1 MVDTKINITKNIT
14 QKYNFLKAVLIGK
27 VLLLFFA
34 FFAVFLQPAD
44 YKDYFFVSLPLIP
57 TILTWIL
64 NENKKVH
71 WASYIFCFDF
81 MIITFFLAI
90 VNVVIDINMAYAVQF
105 TSVMALSIMLA
116 GMLISQKAI
125 IVFTGLNSFLIFVVF
140 FGFSENFTNS
150 VNFTFPSIVFATLIG
165 IISWLYQRSLEQ
177 AQAKTQEL
185 FLEVEKKARELTV
198 KNREL
203 KELDQLKDEFLANTS
218 HELRT
223 PLNGI
228 IGLAESLIDGAAGP
242 LSFKVKD
249 NLHMIMS
256 SGRRL
261 AHLVNDI
268 LDFSKLKSKE
278 LLLQRRPMHMRGLTD
293 VVMAIC
299 KPLIGSKQIEL
310 INEIIIDTPWVD
322 ADENRIQQI
331 MYNLVGNSIKFTD
344 EGHVMVSAQREGDF
358 LAITVRDTGIGI
370 AAEDLPRIF
379 ESFEQLDGSTVR
391 EHSGTGLGLAVTKKF
406 VELHGGII
414 RVESEVGKGSSFT
427 FTLPIAEEGIYPL
440 PADDANY
447 TNQSIPAHQNS
458 QSYIEPML
466 DTQSTEHMPSTRS
479 TPVPSF
485 APMMAQSSS
494 SPSSSKSNVLI
505 SQSTPEHL
513 ASMPYQ
519 YTTLES
525 KTEKR
530 RYQHHILV
538 VDDEPINLRVLTNFL
553 ELQNYKVTQ
562 ANDGLE
568 ALDLIERGL
577 KFDVV
582 ILDVMM
588 PRMSGYEVCKTLRHS
603 FMPHQLPV
611 VMLTAKSQSSD
622 LVTGLEAG
630 ANDYLTKPFSKEE
643 LLARIKTHLRLV
655 KINEAYGRF
664 VPHEFLYF
672 LGKESIVDVK
682 LGDQTQKEMSVL
694 FSDIRSFTSLSEGLT
709 PQENFKFLNS
719 YLHRVSP
726 IIREYNGFIDK
737 YIGDAIMAL
746 FAGPADDA
754 LQAAIAMQHAVSHYN
769 SHRANKGYEPI
780 RIGIGLH
787 RGTMMLGTV
796 GEEARMDG
804 TVISN
809 AVNLAARL
817 EGLTKLYG
825 AAIVISEEMI
835 RQLDDPEQYHLRF
848 LGETQVK
855 GKKNLVSVFEC
866 YDGDSP
872 EIIDLKIKTSADF
885 EKGVLYYQRQEYSEA
900 RLVFNK
906 IAALH
911 PEDLATQLYLQ
922 RSTNFVENRIH
933 AELESSSLLAHL

>member
-1 MVDTKINITKNIT
+1 MFRSPSVEINKNITKQKQIDNKTHKFHFLNAIIT
-14 QKYNFLKAVLIGK
+14 GRIFIFLLGYLSMFFLGEISLSYVFITISLLLSIISYKLNRLNKTNLASYIICYNFLLE
-27 VLLLFFA
+27 
-34 FFAVFLQPAD
+34 VFVFILMNLVVD
-44 YKDYFFVSLPLIP
+44 YNLPVAGQI
-57 TILTWIL
+57 
-64 NENKKVH
+64 
-71 WASYIFCFDF
+71 S
-81 MIITFFLAI
+81 II
-90 VNVVIDINMAYAVQF
+90 
-105 TSVMALSIMLA
+105 MALSIMLA
-116 GMLISQKAI
+116 GMLIDKSAI
-125 IVFTGLNSFLIFVVF
+125 LIFTTLNVILTLLAF
-140 FGFSENFTNS
+140 FGFSDDWIAS
-150 VNFTFPSIVFATLIG
+150 GVFAFLAIAFAILIG
-165 IISWLYQRSLEQ
+165 IISWLYQRSLEE
-177 AQAKTQEL
+177 AQVKTQVL
-185 FLEVEKKARELTV
+185 FLEVEHKAQELAA

-203 KELDQLKDEFLANTS
+203 KELDRLKDEFLANTS

-293 VVMAIC
+293 VVIAIC
-299 KPLIGSKQIEL
+299 KPLIGNKQLEL

-331 MYNLVGNSIKFTD
+331 MYNLIGNAIKFTD
-344 EGHVMVSAQREGDF
+344 QGRVTISAQREGDF
-358 LAITVRDTGIGI
+358 LAIMVRDTGIGI
-370 AAEDLPRIF
+370 AADDLPRIF

-391 EHSGTGLGLAVTKKF
+391 EHSGTGLGLAVTKQF
-406 VELHGGII
+406 VQLHGGTI
-414 RVESEVGKGSSFT
+414 RVESEVGQGSSFI
-427 FTLPIAEEGIYPL
+427 FTLPIAEEGTYPL
-440 PADDANY
+440 PPDQANH
-447 TNQSIPAHQNS
+447 SISPVV
-458 QSYIEPML
+458 
-466 DTQSTEHMPSTRS
+466 
-479 TPVPSF
+479 PVPTL
-485 APMMAQSSS
+485 ASSS
-494 SPSSSKSNVLI
+494 SFSSSFSTPSKNSLLASQPASGSLSSSKS
-505 SQSTPEHL
+505 SSTPMPKKDSSL
-513 ASMPYQ
+513 ANKTTNKPY
-519 YTTLES
+519 
-525 KTEKR
+525 R
-530 RYQHHILV
+530 HHILV

-553 ELQNYKVTQ
+553 ELQHYKVTQ

-568 ALDLIERGL
+568 ALDLIERGI

-588 PRMSGYEVCKTLRHS
+588 PRMSGYEVCQTLRHS

-611 VMLTAKSQSSD
+611 VMLTAKNQSSD

-682 LGDQTQKEMSVL
+682 LGDQTEKEMTVL
-694 FSDIRSFTSLSEGLT
+694 FSDIRSFTSLSEALT

-754 LQAAIAMQHAVSHYN
+754 LQAAIAMQRAVSHYN
-769 SHRANKGYEPI
+769 FHRAKNEYQPI

-787 RGTMMLGTV
+787 RGRMMLGTV
-796 GEEARMDG
+796 GEEARMDS

-825 AAIVISEEMI
+825 VSIVISEDMI
-835 RQLDDPEQYHLRF
+835 HQLDEPQQYYLRF
-848 LGETQVK
+848 LGETKVK
-855 GKKNLVSVFEC
+855 GKKELVSIFEC
-866 YDGDSP
+866 YDGDPP
-872 EIIDLKIKTSADF
+872 EMIDLKIKTCADF
-885 EKGVLYYQRQEYSEA
+885 ERAVLHYQRQEYSEA
-900 RLVFNK
+900 RLIFNQ

-922 RSTNFVENRIH
+922 RSTNFMENRIE
-933 AELESSSLLAHL
+933 AELESSSFLAHL

>member
-1 MVDTKINITKNIT
+1 MVINKINITKDIT

-27 VLLLFFA
+27 IVLLCFA
-34 FFAVFLQPAD
+34 FLAVFAQASG
-44 YKDYFFVSLPLIP
+44 YTDYFFVSLPLIP
-57 TILTWIL
+57 TILAWIL
-64 NENKKVH
+64 NENKKIS

-81 MIITFFLAI
+81 IIITFLLAVINI
-90 VNVVIDINMAYAVQF
+90 VVDLNMAYAVQF

-116 GMLISQKAI
+116 GMLISQEAI
-125 IVFTGLNSFLIFVVF
+125 IYFVALNVFLICYTF
-140 FGFSENFTNS
+140 
-150 VNFTFPSIVFATLIG
+150 FTFSTSWTTSISFAVPASGFAILIG

-177 AQAKTQEL
+177 AQLKTQVL
-185 FLEVEKKARELTV
+185 FLEVEDKAQELAG

-203 KELDQLKDEFLANTS
+203 KELDRLKDEFLANTS

-299 KPLIGSKQIEL
+299 KPLIGNKQLEL

-331 MYNLVGNSIKFTD
+331 MYNLIGNAIKFTD
-344 EGHVMVSAQREGDF
+344 QGRVTISAQREGDF
-358 LAITVRDTGIGI
+358 LAIMVRDTGIGI
-370 AAEDLPRIF
+370 AAHDLPRIF

-391 EHSGTGLGLAVTKKF
+391 EHSGTGLGLAVTKQF
-406 VELHGGII
+406 VALHGGTI
-414 RVESEVGKGSSFT
+414 RVESELGQGSCFI

-440 PADDANY
+440 PPDQANH
-447 TNQSIPAHQNS
+447 SISPVAVVSVPAIAS
-458 QSYIEPML
+458 S
-466 DTQSTEHMPSTRS
+466 ST
-479 TPVPSF
+479 F
-485 APMMAQSSS
+485 SSS
-494 SPSSSKSNVLI
+494 SSTPSNSSLLASQRASGRSSSLS
-505 SQSTPEHL
+505 SSTAMPKKDFSL
-513 ASMPYQ
+513 ANKTTNKPY
-519 YTTLES
+519 
-525 KTEKR
+525 R
-530 RYQHHILV
+530 HHILV

-553 ELQNYKVTQ
+553 ELQHYKVTQ

-568 ALDLIERGL
+568 ALDLIERGI

-588 PRMSGYEVCKTLRHS
+588 PRMSGYEVCQTLRHS

-611 VMLTAKSQSSD
+611 VMLTAKNQSSD

-682 LGDQTQKEMSVL
+682 LGDQTEKEMSVL

-754 LQAAIAMQHAVSHYN
+754 LQAAIAMQRAVSHYN
-769 SHRANKGYEPI
+769 FHRAKNEYQPI

-787 RGTMMLGTV
+787 RGRMMLGTV
-796 GEEARMDG
+796 GEEARMDS

-825 AAIVISEEMI
+825 VSIVISEEMI
-835 RQLDDPEQYHLRF
+835 DQLDEPEQYQLRF
-848 LGETQVK
+848 LGETKVK
-855 GKKNLVSVFEC
+855 GKKDLVSIFEC
-866 YDGDSP
+866 YDGDPP
-872 EIIDLKIKTSADF
+872 EMIDLKIKTCADF
-885 EKGVLYYQRQEYSEA
+885 ERAVLHYQRQEYSEA
-900 RLVFNK
+900 RLIFNK

-922 RSTNFVENRIH
+922 RSTNFVENRIQ
-933 AELESSSLLAHL
+933 AEFESSSLLAHL